1 MTLCAFGSAPQSTAP
16 ARYRV
21 TDADLQSWLGT
32 AYGKLSP
39 GFWSY
44 WFGKEY
50 TIATVCATDP
60 PAAPAISDLDVDLL
74 GNPLGFLAVRQK
86 FDDFISNAVW
96 SKFCQCNGGS
106 GGPCTVAHSVTDS
119 SGGPGSSFLGSFSYY
134 QTPPIGAPVN
144 QWHLQV
150 VIHGP
155 PSGHIVWEIYGPGV
169 PEGVWNGH
177 WFPADGDLVVARDL
191 PSGWAASSYALVLQA
206 GSGVPGSAVLGLNVD
221 WNFSN
226 TPSQPACSAAPTIPP
241 YPTPPSLPTTPT
253 YPTPTACTTD
263 QLCKMLQTVS
273 DQLKANTDL
282 VTLIQRQGVPFA
294 YIPAGTFAGLT
305 GSGEVAVSGILAVSV
320 DASDHPLTSVEFG
333 HPNERFDN
341 GWINLGD
348 ADGWF
353 ARVQLGPHPTLIPSV
368 PAFVTKVGYSLPPG
382 VTATLRTF
390 KREA

>member
-1 MTLCAFGSAPQSTAP
+1 MVICTAGSAPQASAP
-16 ARYRV
+16 VRYRV
-21 TDADLQSWLGT
+21 TDADLQLWLGT

-60 PAAPAISDLDVDLL
+60 PAAPSISDADVDAL
-74 GNPLGFLAVRQK
+74 GNPLGFLLTRQK
-86 FDDFISNAVW
+86 FDDFIANAVW
-96 SKFCQCNGGS
+96 SKFCACNGVAGVDYCTYISNTYNGS
-106 GGPCTVAHSVTDS
+106 AYGTSALP
-119 SGGPGSSFLGSFSYY
+119 PGSAY
-134 QTPPIGAPVN
+134 QNNPAVPVN
-144 QWHLQV
+144 QWHLQ
-150 VIHGP
+150 
-155 PSGHIVWEIYGPGV
+155 IVFDCPAGIDFYWEVYGPGL
-169 PEGVWNGH
+169 PEATWTGRTGTS
-177 WFPADGDLVVARDL
+177 FAGPLIIERDL
-191 PSGWAASSYALVLQA
+191 PSQWAAN
-206 GSGVPGSAVLGLNVD
+206 SGAFVVAPVNTSDRAAFVGKSVTWKFKNTAVQ
-221 WNFSN
+221 
-226 TPSQPACSAAPTIPP
+226 PSCSAAPIT
-241 YPTPPSLPTTPT
+241 YPTPTAPTLPTTPT

-333 HPNERFDN
+333 HPSERFDN

-368 PAFVTKVGYSLPPG
+368 PAFVTKVGYTLPPG